1 MTISSAD
8 ASNDRGLSGSVFLG
22 DGAAIATTALGLGI
36 AVSKG
41 ISPIVAGAVPLM
53 LLFVC
58 LIVAWPAATIARA
71 RGHHGP
77 LAAMA
82 WGAGLAAPLALGALA
97 TGSLAAAGAVLG
109 FGLVGA
115 LLVWALVKAQR
126 ASMRL
131 LPERY
136 RRVGSYAVAGLLLLG
151 ALVVLAQWLLPRGSS
166 ESSRV
171 VAVVEVPLRSA
182 TDRADLLAML
192 HAHAR
197 EEGQH
202 VDDGSEEWGAFQQTL
217 ESKDHEAS
225 SPLNKTIYA
234 SVWRDRDDK
243 DQEVSVDDGGH
254 QGRPW
259 LMFFRGER
267 PDLATGARLR
277 LQAKI
282 RARWPDAR
290 EVPVMPSGSLPSAD
304 DLVWTGE
311 AYAVKPER
319 AAAYA
324 EPEE

>member
-8 ASNDRGLSGSVFLG
+8 ASNDRGLSGAVVLG
-22 DGAAIATTALGLGI
+22 DGAAIATTALGLGV

-41 ISPIVAGAVPLM
+41 ISPIVAGAAPLM
-53 LLFVC
+53 LLFVG
-58 LIVAWPAATIARA
+58 LIVAWPAATIARV

-97 TGSLAAAGAVLG
+97 TGSLGAAGVVLG

-115 LLVWALVKAQR
+115 MLVWALVKAQR
-126 ASMRL
+126 ALTHL
-131 LPERY
+131 LPERF
-136 RRVGSYAVAGLLLLG
+136 RRVGRYAVAGLLVLG
-151 ALVVLAQWLLPRGSS
+151 VLVVLAHWLLPHGRS

-171 VAVVEVPLRSA
+171 VAVVEVPLRGE

-192 HAHAR
+192 HAHAS

-202 VDDGSEEWGAFQQTL
+202 VDDGSEEWIEFQRNL
-217 ESKDHEAS
+217 DSKDREAS
-225 SPLNKTIYA
+225 SRLNKTIYA
-234 SVWRDRDDK
+234 SVWRGRDDK

-267 PDLATGARLR
+267 PDAATGARLR

-290 EVPVMPSGSLPSAD
+290 DVPIMPSGSLPSAD

-311 AYAVKPER
+311 AYVVKPER
-319 AAAYA
+319 AAAYEA
-324 EPEE
+324 PKE